1 MIIETWVFLLI
12 FLSMVAIAAIALAGW
27 IYEGEKLRKSE
38 EDNKILL
45 YQNSELEAENARL
58 KALENIRVA
67 NKYAKEK
74 K

>member
-1 MIIETWVFLLI
+1 MIIETWVFVLI
-12 FLSMVAIAAIALAGW
+12 FMSIVVIAAIALAGW

-45 YQNSELEAENARL
+45 YQNSELAEQVARL